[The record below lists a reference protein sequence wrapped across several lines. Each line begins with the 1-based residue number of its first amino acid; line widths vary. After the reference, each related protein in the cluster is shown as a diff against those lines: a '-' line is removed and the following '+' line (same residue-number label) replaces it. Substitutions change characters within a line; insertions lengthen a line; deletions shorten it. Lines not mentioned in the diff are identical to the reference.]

1 MRNNRLF
8 FTFRNIAWRFGV
20 LLLTAIANLI
30 IPRYVILIYGSEV
43 NGLTS
48 SIAHILAIVNLIQA
62 GLASSVTYLMYQ
74 PIGEKNRV
82 QLASIIVSARRIYR
96 YISIAV
102 LFVGAAASF
111 VFAYVVKTE
120 LQRDFVLIAS
130 LLLCINSAASTYF
143 TAVAS
148 VFLNAKQDGYLVSRM
163 SIITNMIGYAL
174 QAIVLVFRLHFML
187 LFVVNMITCF
197 VNICILSRCYK
208 IQYEPF
214 KPTEEENKQ
223 VHLIPIHGISYAAA
237 NEAAHAV
244 INGSVTVI
252 ISVIAGLKASSV
264 FSVYLIAVS
273 ALSTVSNAIYSAV
286 VPSYGSV
293 AAENNIGKTN
303 MIFEIYQFILF
314 SLNAFMY
321 MCTAY
326 LLIPFVRLYT
336 SGVSDAEYINVA
348 LMILIVFYGL
358 SSMIR
363 MPYNNT
369 VYIRGLFKQTY
380 LQPVICAAISVVL
393 MIVFTKIDYTYTLL
407 GAIFFYLSNAIYQHF
422 KIPKLFPGFDN
433 SRFWNHLAVILVGVG
448 IFIAMFFVHPV
459 SPDSFLLWVVDGFI
473 TAFFAL
479 VILFIIILILD
490 RKSLQ
495 NTVEYFKFRRKKK
508 MEDQ

>member
-1 MRNNRLF
+1 MRKSRLF
-8 FTFRNIAWRFGV
+8 FTFRNIAWRFVV

-74 PIGEKNRV
+74 PIGEKDKV
-82 QLASIIVSARRIYR
+82 KLASIILSAKRIYK

-102 LFVGAAASF
+102 LIIGTAASF
-111 VFAYVVKTE
+111 VFAYLVKTD
-120 LQRDFVLIAS
+120 LQRDYVLIAS
-130 LLLCINSAASTYF
+130 LLLCLNSAASTYF

-148 VFLNAKQDGYLVSRM
+148 VFLNAKQDGYIVSRV
-163 SIITNMIGYAL
+163 SIVANMIGYAL
-174 QAIVLVFRLHFML
+174 QILVIMLRLHYMA

-197 VNICILSRCYK
+197 TNIVTLSKCYK
-208 IQYEPF
+208 KQYEPF
-214 KPTEEENKQ
+214 KPSENEYKQ
-223 VHLIPIHGISYAAA
+223 VSPVPIHGISYAAA

-252 ISVIAGLKASSV
+252 ISMFAGLKASSV

-293 AAENNIGKTN
+293 AAENNMERTN
-303 MIFEIYQFILF
+303 RIFEIYQFILF

-326 LLIPFVRLYT
+326 LLIPFVQLYT
-336 SGVSDAEYINVA
+336 KGVSDAEYINTT
-348 LMILIVFYGL
+348 LMVLVVIYGL

-380 LQPVICAAISVVL
+380 LQPVICAAVSLVL
-393 MIVFTKIDYTYTLL
+393 MIVLTKIDYTYTLL
-407 GAIFFYLSNAIYQHF
+407 GAIFFYISNALYQHF
-422 KIPKLFPGFDN
+422 KLPKIYFNFDN
-433 SRFWNHLAVILVGVG
+433 RRFWNHIAVIFVG
-448 IFIAMFFVHPV
+448 ISVAIVAFFMHPLSPNSFIM
-459 SPDSFLLWVVDGFI
+459 WTIDGFI

-479 VILFIIILILD
+479 IVLLIIILTLD
-490 RKSLQ
+490 RKSF
-495 NTVEYFKFRRKKK
+495 NKTVEYFKLRKK
-508 MEDQ
+508 